1 MMQRAADQP
10 VRPKL
15 TAQRAELL
23 ALAIL
28 QESLRNAERA
38 AKPRDDSSHRGNLH
52 LRGGVAYQ
60 VNLAIPHLSPHRHP
74 ATINRYARA
83 LPFKGLHTLFLEES
97 FKKPFGFSPIFP
109 NDADCRALR

>member
-15 TAQRAELL
+15 AAQRAKLL

-28 QESLRNAERA
+28 QESLRNAKRTS
-38 AKPRDDSSHRGNLH
+38 KSRDDSSHRGNLH

-60 VNLAIPHLSPHRHP
+60 VNLAISHLPAHRYP

-83 LPFKGLHTLFLEES
+83 LPFKRLHTLFLEEP
-97 FKKPFGFSPIFP
+97 FKKPFGFSPIFA